1 MAEKRYYWLKLTA
14 DFFRQKEIKQL
25 RRIAGGDTFTIIYLK
40 MLLRSLKDGG
50 KLYYEGIDADFASEL
65 ALDIDEDT
73 ESVKITVA
81 YLMSKNILIQGSA
94 DQYEL
99 ITADEMTGSECDS
112 ARRVRKLRAAKAL
125 AEAEKTLLC
134 NGGVTGSNVTVT
146 TCNTDIEK
154 DLDSD
159 TRVRERVQ
167 RKRFT
172 PPTLD
177 EVKAYADEKGYTI
190 NAERFSAYYESNGWK
205 VGRNPMKDWRAA
217 VRNWASRDGERQ
229 TQAVNTNPALN
240 YQQREYKDEDYG
252 DDFFVDLD
260 KYGEAR

>member
-125 AEAEKTLLC
+125 AEAEQTLLC

-146 TCNTDIEK
+146 TSNIDI
-154 DLDSD
+154 DTD
-159 TRVRERVQ
+159 TRVRNKSIETREKSVEKH
-167 RKRFT
+167 KRFT
-172 PPTLD
+172 PPTAD
-177 EVKAYADEKGYTI
+177 EVRAYATEKRWTAREF
-190 NAERFSAYYESNGWK
+190 NADRFVDFYASKGWK
-205 VGRNPMKDWRAA
+205 VGKDTMKDWK
-217 VRNWASRDGERQ
+217 ASARGWVSRYRQ
-229 TQAVNTNPALN
+229 EHPQEAPRV
-240 YQQREYKDEDYG
+240 YKDADYEN
-252 DDFFVDLD
+252 DW
-260 KYGEAR
+260 